1 MCFILKKDKEKALNL
16 LKQKNNGEIKIT
28 FNEISN
34 QTGYSRMQLS
44 RLSQMI
50 EKKDIDDLL
59 VHGLTGKNS
68 NNSASGQE
76 IEYIKEFKNQYP
88 NSSIS
93 QFRDIYHEDVIWN
106 KEKEDDV
113 KKYHLKVRS
122 KSFFRNLYKNEGWKS
137 PIKHKCFKYNKDT
150 HSLRDPMPRTGML
163 IMTDGTPYDWFGTG
177 ELYSLHSTL
186 DDATGKLCSG
196 WFTKNECQFGYLK
209 AFEILLKKYG
219 IPQAIY
225 GDRTHILWT
234 PKENSQTQI
243 GRMLDELGIDLIFA
257 LSSEAKGKIE
267 NKNKVIQNR
276 LPNDIKRFNIKNYDE
291 LNIWF
296 NDFYI
301 NYLNSKFGYDP
312 KEDESEFIPLDNTDL
327 TIILCI
333 KEERTILNGNMF
345 SYKNHYYIPINND
358 GTDYVF
364 YKGTKIMVYDDTLNN
379 TIKIFKNGKLY
390 NTRII
395 EGQRINT
402 ENKKNREIEEQKT
415 LERLFR
421 ERDERLKAR
430 AKRS

>member
-1 MCFILKKDKEKALNL
+1 MCFILIKDKQKALNL
-16 LKQKNNGEIKIT
+16 LKQKINGEIKIT
-28 FNEISN
+28 YMDISK
-34 QTGYSRMQLS
+34 QTGYEKRQLI
-44 RLSQMI
+44 RLSQII
-50 EKKDIDDLL
+50 EKKDIEDLL
-59 VHGLTGKNS
+59 IHGLTGKNS
-68 NNSASGQE
+68 NNSAPNQE
-76 IEYIKEFKNQYP
+76 IEYIKKFKNQYP
-88 NSSIS
+88 NISIS
-93 QFRDIYHEDVIWN
+93 QFMDIYHEDVIFN
-106 KEKEDDV
+106 PKMESVVKENGLV
-113 KKYHLKVRS
+113 KRS
-122 KSFFRNLYKNEGWKS
+122 KSFFQQLYKNEGWKS
-137 PIKHKCFKYNKDT
+137 PIKHKCFKSNKDV

-163 IMTDGTPYDWFGTG
+163 IMTDGTPYDWFETG

-209 AFEILLKKYG
+209 TFEIMFKKYG
-219 IPQAIY
+219 LPQAIY

-243 GRMLDELGIDLIFA
+243 GRMLDELGIELIFA

-267 NKNKVIQNR
+267 NKNKVVQNR
-276 LPNDIKRFNIKNYDE
+276 LPNDIKRFNIKDYDE

-301 NYLNSKFGYDP
+301 DYINSKFGYDS
-312 KEDESEFIPLDNTDL
+312 KEEESEFVPLNNTDL
-327 TIILCI
+327 TTILCI

-345 SYKNHYYIPINND
+345 SYGNHYYIPINDD

-364 YKGTKIMVYDDTLNN
+364 YKGTKIIVYDDTLNN
-379 TIKIFKNGKLY
+379 TIKIFKNNKIY
-390 NTRII
+390 STRKI
-395 EGQRINT
+395 EGQRINM
-402 ENKKNREIEEQKT
+402 EKKKAKEIEEQKT